1 MLQACQFKTTKS
13 FHSLLKFNDR
23 FRNQVL
29 CPVACNIYNCK
40 SRTDDF
46 SQPLFSF
53 RYSIFLAQN
62 PSNKMEKQKRV
73 GLKVS

>member
-1 MLQACQFKTTKS
+1 MPQAVETTKS
-13 FHSLLKFNDR
+13 FHNLLKFNDR

-29 CPVACNIYNCK
+29 CPVACIIYNCK

-62 PSNKMEKQKRV
+62 LSNKMKKQKRV